1 MHCVFSIEIPNVF
14 VEKVED
20 EQSHKGLK
28 KITEYARLIIIV
40 CAKQAF
46 PSNKT
51 HKKKKKWGKRY
62 DYKVENFLELV
73 SFNAVMGFQIGR
85 QMDERPNRANTIEK
99 CL

>member
-51 HKKKKKWGKRY
+51 HKKKGNG
-62 DYKVENFLELV
+62 ENDMITKLKLKTFL
-73 SFNAVMGFQIGR
+73 S
-85 QMDERPNRANTIEK
+85 
-99 CL
+99 